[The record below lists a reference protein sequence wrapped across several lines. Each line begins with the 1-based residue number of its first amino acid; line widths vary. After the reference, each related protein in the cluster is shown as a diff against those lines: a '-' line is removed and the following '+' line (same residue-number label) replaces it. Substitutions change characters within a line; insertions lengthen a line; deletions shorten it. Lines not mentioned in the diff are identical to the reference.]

1 MATETRPEKAA
12 DAARRP
18 LRFTAAQFWR
28 LIEAGVVPDGV
39 DVELVRGRIYRMTK
53 HEPHNF
59 AVGLLAEHLRNLAP
73 PGFAVREEKSMRH
86 DRASVLEPDVAIVR
100 GDPRTFRPRPPAT
113 SEALLIVE
121 VCASTR
127 TADYRDKYRLYA
139 AAGVPA
145 YWVLDVEGR
154 KLDAFAGPAGA
165 GRDAAYSR
173 HQSFAEGEPAPV
185 VLDGREVGRIA
196 AKDLLPPID
205 ETENP
210 RSPTA

>member
-18 LRFTAAQFWR
+18 FRFTAAQFWR

-59 AVGLLAEHLRNLAP
+59 ATRRLAKLLRAILPAGRY
-73 PGFAVREEKSMRH
+73 VRKEESMRH
-86 DRASVLEPDVAIVR
+86 GRASVPEPDLAVVP
-100 GDPRTFRPRPPAT
+100 GSEDEFRPEPPAT

-121 VCASTR
+121 VCASSR

-145 YWVLDVEGR
+145 YWVLDLEGR
-154 KLDAFAGPAGA
+154 KLDVFSAPRGSGPDAGYA
-165 GRDAAYSR
+165 GRET
-173 HQSFAEGEPAPV
+173 FAENEPAPV

-196 AKDLLPPID
+196 ARDLLPPIE
-205 ETENP
+205 ETVNP